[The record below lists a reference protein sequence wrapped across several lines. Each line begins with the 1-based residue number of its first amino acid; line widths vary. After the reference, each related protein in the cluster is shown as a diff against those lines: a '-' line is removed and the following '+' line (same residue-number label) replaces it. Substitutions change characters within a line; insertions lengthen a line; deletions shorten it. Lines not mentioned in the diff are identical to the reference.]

1 VAAALFDELEME
13 ERRAQQPARA
23 DDCDC
28 GAEAWRSFGKFNRLY
43 VTPPPFARTKP

>member
-28 GAEAWRSFGKFNRLY
+28 GAEAWRSFGKFNRL
-43 VTPPPFARTKP
+43 